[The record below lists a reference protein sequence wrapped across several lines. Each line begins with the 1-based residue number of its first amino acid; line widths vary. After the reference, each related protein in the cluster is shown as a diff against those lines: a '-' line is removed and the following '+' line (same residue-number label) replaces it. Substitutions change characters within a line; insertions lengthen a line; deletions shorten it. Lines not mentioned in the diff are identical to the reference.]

1 MLRHTKLNEKGVDTM
16 NHCSVVKP
24 LDSAEYEYPAHNR
37 ERYGNSPKARVA
49 LRCEVA
55 GARLRGWCVYAKVP
69 SCLPHFQLPPLP
81 PLRQSRSGTKLRL
94 S

>member
-1 MLRHTKLNEKGVDTM
+1 M

-24 LDSAEYEYPAHNR
+24 LDSAEYEYPAYNR

-55 GARLRGWCVYAKVP
+55 GTRLRGWYVYAKVP
-69 SCLPHFQLPPLP
+69 FYPFNLHPPPLH
-81 PLRQSRSGTKLRL
+81 PLRTLGIFSQKRL
-94 S
+94 L